1 MSLSIFVQT
10 GLIKQE
16 ESWFSF
22 NCVIETFKKEKRK
35 EKERK
40 KMNEK
45 HRFGNSSALM
55 SLCNYTLCNL
65 TF

>member
-40 KMNEK
+40 KNERK
-45 HRFGNSSALM
+45 TPIRKFFGIDVVM
-55 SLCNYTLCNL
+55 
-65 TF
+65 